1 MGNWSQLQKAYVKD
15 IEKNLKVVY
24 EGDKSKKS
32 ASKFIKKYKKANRE
46 YEIKHGLRK
55 PGNQY
60 HIFISISKAS
70 LQIINDHYLEENM
83 FKEEDVEG
91 EWNNF
96 VEGLV

>member
-1 MGNWSQLQKAYVKD
+1 MAKWSQLQKAYVRD

-24 EGDKSKKS
+24 DGDKSKKS
-32 ASKFIKKYKKANRE
+32 ASEFIKKHKKANRE

-55 PGNQY
+55 PGYQY